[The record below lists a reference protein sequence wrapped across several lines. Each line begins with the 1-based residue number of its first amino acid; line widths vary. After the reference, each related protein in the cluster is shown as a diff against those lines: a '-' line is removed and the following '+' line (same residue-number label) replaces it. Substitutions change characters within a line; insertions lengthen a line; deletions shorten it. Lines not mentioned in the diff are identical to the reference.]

1 MSYLIDIM
9 ECMAN
14 SDNVI
19 RAGLTPKLRDIPNLI
34 SGLTYTASLPSK
46 HTVEPR
52 PFRSSSKATLLYDPP
67 APEFSVLQIS
77 MDAGTVETHVAIDG
91 PSIAIVTEGAGT
103 VEWCGDQQSLD
114 ISKGSVFFV
123 AAGQEI
129 KMKAGAGSLTLFRA
143 FVEGNL

>member
-1 MSYLIDIM
+1 
-9 ECMAN
+9 MAN

-52 PFRSSSKATLLYDPP
+52 PFQSSSKATLLYDPP
-67 APEFSVLQIS
+67 TPEFSVLQVNLEP
-77 MDAGTVETHVAIDG
+77 GTVESHIAIDG
-91 PSIAIVTEGAGT
+91 PSIAIVTEGAGA
-103 VEWCGDQQSLD
+103 VEWCGDQQALD

-123 AAGQEI
+123 AAGREI
-129 KMKAGAGSLTLFRA
+129 KMKAGMNAGDSLTLFRA
-143 FVEGNL
+143 FVEGNP